1 MPFKQGQQN
10 ISHNPIHGF
19 ASHAICANSE
29 QRTWASVWYESLLLY
44 QLFCGWTD
52 EQRCFQ
58 ARPGGWTS
66 PQPKAERLLVGKG
79 CAHFLGSDPPS
90 GPFLLLFFLLFFA
103 FYLLLFCIFFVCI
116 FLRFSSVFCDF
127 WQKYPKLK
135 VPNLDRGAPRS
146 AGHLPTCTS
155 FPSLPPSP
163 PFPLPL
169 PSPLS
174 LAFRSLPLSPHPL
187 HPSPSPS
194 SYPSLPFPPPTPPPP
209 LPLAQRFLDCA
220 LWSSSLQTPLLEKCA
235 LRMFCVKAGP
245 LEWARSLTARPAA
258 RQLHATYVL
267 PQPQRNRAMHWGSFV
282 VGWHDVL
289 QVSLTLLHT
298 S

>member
-90 GPFLLLFFLLFFA
+90 GPFLLLFFVA

-116 FLRFSSVFCDF
+116 FCVF
-127 WQKYPKLK
+127 
-135 VPNLDRGAPRS
+135 
-146 AGHLPTCTS
+146 
-155 FPSLPPSP
+155 P
-163 PFPLPL
+163 PFFAIFDTEVSQIEGSQFGSGSSPVGWPPAHLYLLPLPL
-169 PSPLS
+169 PSPS
-174 LAFRSLPLSPHPL
+174 PFLPLSPL
-187 HPSPSPS
+187 PSVPF
-194 SYPSLPFPPPTPPPP
+194 PSLPIPSIPPHPLPPSIPPFPSLLLP
-209 LPLAQRFLDCA
+209 LPLPFP
-220 LWSSSLQTPLLEKCA
+220 SPKG
-235 LRMFCVKAGP
+235 F
-245 LEWARSLTARPAA
+245 
-258 RQLHATYVL
+258 
-267 PQPQRNRAMHWGSFV
+267 
-282 VGWHDVL
+282 
-289 QVSLTLLHT
+289 
-298 S
+298 

>member
-90 GPFLLLFFLLFFA
+90 GPFLLFFFCFFFA
-103 FYLLLFCIFFVCI
+103 FYLLLFCIFLFAFFCVFPQFFAI
-116 FLRFSSVFCDF
+116 FDRSIPNWRFPI
-127 WQKYPKLK
+127 WI
-135 VPNLDRGAPRS
+135 GE
-146 AGHLPTCTS
+146 LPGRLATC
-155 FPSLPPSP
+155 PLVPPSP

-169 PSPLS
+169 PSPS
-174 LAFRSLPLSPHPL
+174 PFLPLSPL
-187 HPSPSPS
+187 PSVPF
-194 SYPSLPFPPPTPPPP
+194 PSLPIPSIPPHP
-209 LPLAQRFLDCA
+209 LPPSIPPFP
-220 LWSSSLQTPLLEKCA
+220 SLLLPLPFPSPKG
-235 LRMFCVKAGP
+235 F
-245 LEWARSLTARPAA
+245 
-258 RQLHATYVL
+258 
-267 PQPQRNRAMHWGSFV
+267 
-282 VGWHDVL
+282 
-289 QVSLTLLHT
+289 
-298 S
+298 

>member
-90 GPFLLLFFLLFFA
+90 GPFLLLFFA
-103 FYLLLFCIFFVCI
+103 FYLLSFCIFFVCI

-127 WQKYPKLK
+127 WHRSI
-135 VPNLDRGAPRS
+135 PNWRFPIWIGE
-146 AGHLPTCTS
+146 LPGRLATC
-155 FPSLPPSP
+155 PLVPPSP

-169 PSPLS
+169 PSPS
-174 LAFRSLPLSPHPL
+174 PFLPLSPLPSVPFPL
-187 HPSPSPS
+187 SPSPPSLPIPFLLLSLPSLPSSYPSPSPS
-194 SYPSLPFPPPTPPPP
+194 PRPKVSRLRTLVFLTSN
-209 LPLAQRFLDCA
+209 PLAREVCFAHVLC
-220 LWSSSLQTPLLEKCA
+220 KG
-235 LRMFCVKAGP
+235 GP
-245 LEWARSLTARPAA
+245 LGVSQISHCQTSCTPAPRNVCLATA
-258 RQLHATYVL
+258 T
-267 PQPQRNRAMHWGSFV
+267 
-282 VGWHDVL
+282 
-289 QVSLTLLHT
+289 T
-298 S
+298 